1 MKNLKLVVALFLV
14 SFGAFAQTESKVY
27 AVVTKADWCPTC
39 KEHGTRVITEVLPLY
54 KEPVVSILVYDV
66 TDSETKKASS
76 VALESLGIDK
86 EITKRNVT
94 GEIAFINAK
103 TKKIIS
109 RISVAKSNEQ
119 IKKAFDQAIIK
130 SKLN

>member
-1 MKNLKLVVALFLV
+1 MKNLKLVIAVFLV
-14 SFGAFAQTESKVY
+14 SLGAFAQTESKVY
-27 AVVTKADWCPTC
+27 AVVTKAAWCPVC

-54 KEPVVSILVYDV
+54 KEPKVTILVYDA
-66 TDSETKKASS
+66 TDNETKKASS
-76 VALESLGIDK
+76 ITLESIGIDK

-130 SKLN
+130 SELN

>member
-14 SFGAFAQTESKVY
+14 SFGAFAQAESKVY

-54 KEPVVSILVYDV
+54 KEPEVSILVYDA
-66 TDSETKKASS
+66 TDNATKKASS
-76 VALESLGIDK
+76 VALETVGIDK
-86 EITKRNVT
+86 EITSRNVT
-94 GEIAFINAK
+94 GEIAFVDAN
-103 TKKIIS
+103 TKKVIS
-109 RISVAKSNEQ
+109 RISVAKSNKQ

>member
-1 MKNLKLVVALFLV
+1 MKNLKLVVALFLI
-14 SFGAFAQTESKVY
+14 SFGVFAQTESKVY

-54 KEPVVSILVYDV
+54 KEPEVSILVYDA
-66 TDSETKKASS
+66 THNATKKASS
-76 VALESLGIDK
+76 VALETIGIDK
-86 EITKRNVT
+86 EITNRNVT
-94 GEIAFINAK
+94 GEIVFVNAN
-103 TKKIIS
+103 TKKVIS

>member
-14 SFGAFAQTESKVY
+14 SFGAFAQAESKVY

-54 KEPVVSILVYDV
+54 KEPEVLILVYDA
-66 TDSETKKASS
+66 TDNATKKASR
-76 VALESLGIDK
+76 VALETIGIDK
-86 EITKRNVT
+86 EITNRNVT
-94 GEIAFINAK
+94 GEIAFVNAN
-103 TKKIIS
+103 TKKVIS

>member
-1 MKNLKLVVALFLV
+1 MKSLKLVVALFLV
-14 SFGAFAQTESKVY
+14 SFGAFAQAESKVY

-54 KEPVVSILVYDV
+54 KEPEVSILVYDA
-66 TDSETKKASS
+66 TDNATKKASS
-76 VALESLGIDK
+76 VALETIGIDK
-86 EITKRNVT
+86 EITNRNVT
-94 GEIAFINAK
+94 GEIAFVDAN
-103 TKKIIS
+103 TKKVIS